1 MKPSIGDVV
10 ILSFKAHNQIAAGQ
24 NSSKVPLFR
33 QETNLLNVTRRKLL
47 RRPDRNICGKGKS
60 ILNHKESRKGD
71 HIDVQPAIKKKKR
84 QRSPKPLQAKTEN
97 VTAAIRND
105 NAPGK
110 ELALLLPFAA
120 NLLDRSFSE
129 RRSLHVLSHH
139 PRAFTRTSP
148 TFLLRILLSPAL
160 LAALLRA
167 SLRHL
172 RKLHTASEMLLKR
185 MRGEARGHRACSPRP
200 EMVGE
205 GACVRGIISRVLRKN
220 TGGRGGTANLG
231 SKWTLH

>member
-1 MKPSIGDVV
+1 MV
-10 ILSFKAHNQIAAGQ
+10 IFNFKAHNQIAAGP
-24 NSSKVPLFR
+24 NSSKVLLFR

-47 RRPDRNICGKGKS
+47 RSPDRNICGKGKS

-71 HIDVQPAIKKKKR
+71 HIDVQPAIKKKR

-97 VTAAIRND
+97 VTAAIRNE
-105 NAPGK
+105 NAPGE

-148 TFLLRILLSPAL
+148 AFLLRILLSPAL

-172 RKLHTASEMLLKR
+172 RSSTQHQK
-185 MRGEARGHRACSPRP
+185 C
-200 EMVGE
+200 
-205 GACVRGIISRVLRKN
+205 C
-220 TGGRGGTANLG
+220 
-231 SKWTLH
+231 